1 MAELASSLSRA
12 RLIRTLGSAI
22 NAVMTWAFGWQS
34 GALTRQFAVLSLVV
48 IGLITVSFCTV
59 ISRSLQ
65 QDLLD
70 REWTTTADFIRT
82 EATQTLT
89 VSDFAT
95 PASPAS
101 SERFLTFYQR
111 TVVMPEIIRVK
122 IYDAAMRVLWSD
134 EPRLVGQLFPDN
146 PELSTALTGRTAVSL
161 EHFKKNEN
169 LYEPHED
176 NLVEVY
182 VPILFEKGGP
192 VVGVVEAY
200 KRPLRV
206 FANIQ
211 RAKMTV
217 MTTAAGGGTAL
228 YLSLFWIVRRAARR
242 IDSQRR
248 ALESRSREL
257 GEAND
262 ELRSVQQQLVG
273 AERMA
278 AIGEVVA
285 AVAHGIRNPLANI
298 RASAQ
303 VARLDC
309 DNCRASPQSSRSL
322 GYIIGEVDRLESR
335 LRDLLRSVRPADRA
349 TMPFDINGVM
359 HAAVRATAG
368 RIEEAGLFVDEQF
381 APNLPV
387 TVGDPALL
395 EQVFVNL
402 IANAVEATPKGGTIT
417 LTTRAQVA
425 GDGSPEVVAE
435 IHDSGPG
442 VSNDELP
449 KIFDL
454 FYTTKAQGS
463 GLGLAIAK
471 KFAEAHGGQLT
482 VATGPDGGA
491 TFAVTLPA
499 DQKI

>member
-1 MAELASSLSRA
+1 MAERVFSLA
-12 RLIRTLGSAI
+12 RLNPA
-22 NAVMTWAFGWQS
+22 MTWAFGLHS
-34 GALTRQFAVLSLVV
+34 AALTRQFAVLSLVV
-48 IGLITVSFCTV
+48 IGLITVAFCIV

-65 QDLLD
+65 QDLLN
-70 REWTTTADFIRT
+70 REWSTTADFIRT
-82 EATQTLT
+82 EATQILT
-89 VSDFAT
+89 VRDFAV
-95 PASPAS
+95 PESPAAG
-101 SERFLTFYQR
+101 ERFLTFYQR

-122 IYDAAMRVLWSD
+122 IYDAAMRVVWSD
-134 EPRLVGQLFPDN
+134 EPRLVGQVFPDN

-161 EHFKKNEN
+161 EHFKKGEN
-169 LYEPHED
+169 IYEPDEG

-182 VPILFEKGGP
+182 VPIVFEQGGP

-200 KRPLRV
+200 KSPLRV
-206 FANIQ
+206 FANI
-211 RAKMTV
+211 RRGKMTV
-217 MTTAAGGGTAL
+217 MTTAAAGGIAL

-248 ALESRSREL
+248 ALESQTREL
-257 GEAND
+257 AAAND

-309 DNCRASPQSSRSL
+309 DRCRASPQSSRSL

-335 LRDLLRSVRPADRA
+335 LQDLLRSVRPADRQ

-359 HAAVRATAG
+359 RAAVRATAG

-381 APNLPV
+381 APTLPV
-387 TVGDPALL
+387 TIGDPALL

-417 LTTRAQVA
+417 LTTRVHAG
-425 GDGSPEVVAE
+425 GDGAPEVVAE

-442 VSNDELP
+442 VAIEEQP

-482 VATGPDGGA
+482 TATDPGGGA
-491 TFAVTLPA
+491 TFTVTLPA
-499 DQKI
+499 DTTI